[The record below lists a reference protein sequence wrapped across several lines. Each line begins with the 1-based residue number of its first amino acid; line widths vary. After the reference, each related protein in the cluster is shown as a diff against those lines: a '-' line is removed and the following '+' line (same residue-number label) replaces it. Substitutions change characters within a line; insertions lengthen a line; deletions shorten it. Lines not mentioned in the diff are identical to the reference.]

1 MIAGPSSQNVTVKLV
16 LFYLLLLI
24 DIIAS
29 SFIEASFSLSA
40 STNLP
45 HNTTFI
51 VLCLTT
57 QPIQL
62 VIVVGMIVM
71 ILIMVWQ
78 TFLLRYGLLG
88 ILFKEF
94 LVSFLIVIF
103 VTGNHRELFSA

>member
-1 MIAGPSSQNVTVKLV
+1 M
-16 LFYLLLLI
+16 
-24 DIIAS
+24 
-29 SFIEASFSLSA
+29 
-40 STNLP
+40 
-45 HNTTFI
+45 
-51 VLCLTT
+51 

-103 VTGNHRELFSA
+103 VTGSPSSTQRSASQKGLSGLSM